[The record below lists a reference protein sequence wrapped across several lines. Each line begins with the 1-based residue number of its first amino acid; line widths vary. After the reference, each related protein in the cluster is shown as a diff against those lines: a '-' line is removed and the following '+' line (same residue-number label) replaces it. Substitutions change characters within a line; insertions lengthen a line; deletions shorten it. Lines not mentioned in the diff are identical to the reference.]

1 MSAEI
6 SLAAEPVFH
15 IGTWG
20 VSNSVITT
28 WVVMLILFLGVA
40 VFRMKG
46 MRAVP
51 HGLQNICETVL
62 EFLYDNMMNIT
73 GSRSKTMAFFP
84 LVATFFLFIM
94 ALNWF
99 GLVPGVGS
107 IGFHELHEGKEIF
120 VPLFRAGTADL
131 NMTLA
136 LAITSVVATHLFG
149 ARFLGV
155 GKHIGKF
162 LVNPF
167 KKNPILTGV
176 GVLELFGEISKMIS
190 FSFRLFGNIFAGEVL
205 LVVVTG
211 LVGFLAPVPFYFLE
225 IFVGFVQA
233 LVFGMLTLVFLTL
246 ATAEEH

>member
-1 MSAEI
+1 MSVEI

-20 VSNSVITT
+20 VSNSLVAT
-28 WVVMLILFLGVA
+28 WAVMFCLFIGVA
-40 VFRMKG
+40 IFRLKG
-46 MRAVP
+46 VRAVP
-51 HGLQNICETVL
+51 KGMQNIGETIV
-62 EFLYDNMMNIT
+62 EFLYENILNIT
-73 GSRSKTMAFFP
+73 NSKKKTLAFFP
-84 LVATFFLFIM
+84 LVATFFLFIIS
-94 ALNWF
+94 LNWF

-107 IGFHELHEGKEIF
+107 IGFHEIHEGREIF
-120 VPLFRAGTADL
+120 VPLLRAGTADL

-136 LAITSVVATHLFG
+136 LAITSVVATHVFG

-155 GKHIGKF
+155 GKQLGKF

-176 GVLELFGEISKMIS
+176 GILELFGEISKMIS

-205 LVVVTG
+205 LIVVTG

-233 LVFGMLTLVFLTL
+233 LVFAMLTLVFLTL
-246 ATAEEH
+246 STAEEH